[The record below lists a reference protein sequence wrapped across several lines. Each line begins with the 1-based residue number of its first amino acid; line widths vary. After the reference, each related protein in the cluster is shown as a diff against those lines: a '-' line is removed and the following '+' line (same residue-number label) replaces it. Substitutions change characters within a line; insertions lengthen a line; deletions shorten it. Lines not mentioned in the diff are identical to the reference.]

1 MWIILFYSKKI
12 KILLFYKK
20 INYKK
25 KGGKN
30 RLFDITL
37 TKKYYIKSAAF
48 SAVTRT
54 VPVSILSGI
63 LSPFANFNAF
73 STPIYPIL

>member
-1 MWIILFYSKKI
+1 MRFILYYLKKI

-37 TKKYYIKSAAF
+37 AKKYYIKSAAF
-48 SAVTRT
+48 SAVTST

-63 LSPFANFNAF
+63 VSPLANFNAF
-73 STPIYPIL
+73 STPIYPML

>member
-1 MWIILFYSKKI
+1 MRFILYYLKKI

-37 TKKYYIKSAAF
+37 AKKYYI
-48 SAVTRT
+48 
-54 VPVSILSGI
+54 
-63 LSPFANFNAF
+63 N
-73 STPIYPIL
+73 